1 MLSAACL
8 LAATKHCRYFV
19 FIRLARILATQVG
32 EEYGPAHRDRSV
44 NFSLSEEQR
53 LLKDS
58 VERFVRETCSLD
70 QRRAL
75 ASSELGYS
83 ERSWRQMADLG
94 WLGVNMPETCGG
106 IGGGPVETMVLMEAF
121 GAGLVLEP
129 YFPSVVLGGNL
140 VAIAG
145 SEAQKQA
152 ILPTLIAGDL
162 KLAFAWVEAQAGYD
176 LFDVETTAEPR
187 DGGYVINGAKGV
199 VLGASTADK
208 LIVAARAGGGSR
220 DREGIGLFVVDRGAS
235 GVTLRDY
242 RTVDGLRAAEV
253 AFENVAVD
261 DDAVLGDA
269 QGALPVIESVAE
281 RAIVA
286 LCAEAVGVMDVI
298 VRSTAE
304 YLKTRKQFGRPIGAF
319 QVLQHQFTDMLI
331 ASEEAR
337 SMMYLATLRLGERD
351 TRLRAKAVSGAKQLI
366 GKHGR
371 LIGQR
376 AIQLHGG
383 MGMSEEM
390 AVGHY
395 FKRLTTI
402 DVMFGDEA
410 YHLMRYATL

>member
-1 MLSAACL
+1 M
-8 LAATKHCRYFV
+8 
-19 FIRLARILATQVG
+19 
-32 EEYGPAHRDRSV
+32 
-44 NFSLSEEQR
+44 NFSLDEEQR

-58 VERFVRETCSLD
+58 AERFVRERCSFD

-75 ASSELGYS
+75 VSGEPGYS

-94 WLGVNMPETCGG
+94 WLGAAVPEAFGG
-106 IGGGPVETMVLMEAF
+106 TGGGPVETMVLMEAF
-121 GAGLVLEP
+121 GAGLVPEP

-140 VAIAG
+140 VTMAG
-145 SEAQKQA
+145 SEAQKRA
-152 ILPTLIAGDL
+152 ILPPLVAGEI
-162 KLAFAWVEAQAGYD
+162 KLAFAWVETQSGYD
-176 LFDVETTAEPR
+176 LFDVTTTAAR
-187 DGGYVINGAKGV
+187 RSGGYAIDGGKGV
-199 VLGASTADK
+199 VLGAATADT
-208 LIVAARAGGGSR
+208 LIVSARTGGAAR
-220 DREGIGLFVVDRGAS
+220 DRGGIGLFLVDRGAS
-235 GVTLRDY
+235 GLTLRDY

-253 AFENVAVD
+253 AFEDVRVG
-261 DDAVLGDA
+261 DDAVLGDPR
-269 QGALPVIESVAE
+269 GALPVIEAVAQ

-319 QVLQHQFTDMLI
+319 QVLQHQFTDMLM

-337 SMMYLATLRLGERD
+337 SMMYVATLRLDERD
-351 TRLRAKAVSGAKQLI
+351 GRLREKAISGAKHLA

-383 MGMSEEM
+383 MGMTDEM

-395 FKRLTTI
+395 FKRLAMI

-410 YHLMRYATL
+410 YHLKRYASR